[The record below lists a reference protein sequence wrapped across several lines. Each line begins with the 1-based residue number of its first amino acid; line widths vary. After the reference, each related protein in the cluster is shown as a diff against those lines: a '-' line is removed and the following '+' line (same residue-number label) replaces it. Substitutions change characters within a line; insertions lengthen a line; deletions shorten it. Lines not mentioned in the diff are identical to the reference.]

1 MQNVFVLQLQ
11 GTGDS
16 ETAWENF
23 GVFAT
28 QQHLE
33 KRLREIN
40 NDYLDTDLQFF
51 RLFDNARMEV
61 WELVDEN

>member
-16 ETAWENF
+16 ENAWKNF

-28 QQHLE
+28 QQDLE

-51 RLFDNARMEV
+51 RLFDNARIQV

>member
-11 GTGDS
+11 GTGDN
-16 ETAWENF
+16 ENAWENF

-28 QQHLE
+28 QQDLE

-51 RLFDNARMEV
+51 RLFDNARIQV